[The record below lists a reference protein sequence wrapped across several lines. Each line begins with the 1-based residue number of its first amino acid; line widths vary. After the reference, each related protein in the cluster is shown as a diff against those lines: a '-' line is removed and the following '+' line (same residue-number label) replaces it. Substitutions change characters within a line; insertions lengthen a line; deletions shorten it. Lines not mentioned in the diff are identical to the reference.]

1 MFGNSIFC
9 KYAAV
14 ETFVLIVSLAAI
26 FSAVIIL
33 F

>member
-14 ETFVLIVSLAAI
+14 ETFVLIVSLAAT
-26 FSAVIIL
+26 FAAAIL
-33 F
+33 LF